1 MTNKINNVQ
10 MILSIIIPVYNEE
23 KTVIEILKKIKDNQ
37 SNLFKY
43 EIIVIDDGST
53 DQTRKLLESNKNL
66 YDKLLVNES
75 NKGKGFCVKKGIS
88 NASGTH
94 IIFQDADLEYN
105 PADYNKFEKIF
116 VDFDADGII
125 GSRFVYSNYT
135 RSHNI
140 LNKIGNTI
148 LTFVFNLLYNT
159 TFTDIYSCYFA
170 FKKSLL
176 NVEELRTKGF
186 EQHAEILCKVIKK
199 GNKFY
204 EVPISYN
211 GRNNSEGKKIKP
223 HHFFLVV
230 FEIIR
235 GRFI

>member
-1 MTNKINNVQ
+1 

-23 KTVIEILKKIKDNQ
+23 KTIIGVLEKIKSNS

-43 EIIVIDDGST
+43 EVIVIEDGST
-53 DQTRKLLESNKNL
+53 DGSRKLLENNKHLFN
-66 YDKLLVNES
+66 KLLINET
-75 NKGKGFCVKKGIS
+75 NKGKGFSVKKGIS
-88 NASGTH
+88 DATGTH
-94 IIFQDADLEYN
+94 IIFQDADLEYD
-105 PADYNKFEKIF
+105 PVDFKKFEKIF
-116 VDFDADGII
+116 LDFDADGII

-140 LNKIGNTI
+140 LNKIANTI
-148 LTFVFNLLYNT
+148 LTFVFNLLYNS

-170 FKKSLL
+170 FKKNLL
-176 NVEELRTKGF
+176 NVHELRTEGF

-211 GRNNSEGKKIKP
+211 GRDASEGKKIKP
-223 HHFFLVV
+223 YHFFLVLYQI
-230 FEIIR
+230 FR
-235 GRFI
+235 GRII

>member
-1 MTNKINNVQ
+1 
-10 MILSIIIPVYNEE
+10 MILSIIIPTYNEE
-23 KTVIEILKKIKDNQ
+23 RTVIEILKKIKNNPP
-37 SNLFKY
+37 NLCKY
-43 EIIVIDDGST
+43 EVIVIDDGST
-53 DQTRKLLESNKNL
+53 DQSRKLLENNKHL
-66 YDKLLVNES
+66 FDKLLVNET
-75 NKGKGFCVKKGIS
+75 NKGKGFSVKKGIL

-94 IIFQDADLEYN
+94 IIFQDADFEYD
-105 PADYNKFEKIF
+105 PADFKKFVKIF
-116 VDFDADGII
+116 LDFNADGII
-125 GSRFVYSNYT
+125 GSRFIYSNYT

-140 LNKIGNTI
+140 LNKIGNKL

-170 FKKSLL
+170 FKKDLL
-176 NVEELRTKGF
+176 NVHELRTEGF

-211 GRNNSEGKKIKP
+211 GRDASEGKKIKP
-223 HHFFLVV
+223 HHFFLVL

-235 GRFI
+235 GRII

>member
-1 MTNKINNVQ
+1 
-10 MILSIIIPVYNEE
+10 MILSIIIPAYNEE
-23 KTVIEILKKIKDNQ
+23 KTIIKILEKIKNSS

-43 EIIVIDDGST
+43 EVIVIDDGST
-53 DQTRKLLESNKNL
+53 DQSRKLLENNKHL
-66 YDKLLVNES
+66 FDKLLVNKTK
-75 NKGKGFCVKKGIS
+75 KGKGFSIKKGIS

-94 IIFQDADLEYN
+94 IIFQDADLEYD
-105 PADYNKFEKIF
+105 PADFKKFEKIF
-116 VDFDADGII
+116 MDFDADGII
-125 GSRFVYSNYT
+125 GSRFVYSDFT

-140 LNKIGNTI
+140 LNKIGNTL

-170 FKKSLL
+170 FKKNLL
-176 NVEELRTKGF
+176 NAHELRTEGF

-211 GRNNSEGKKIKP
+211 GRNASEGKKIKP
-223 HHFFLVV
+223 HHFFLVL
-230 FEIIR
+230 FQIIR
-235 GRFI
+235 GRII

>member
-1 MTNKINNVQ
+1 
-10 MILSIIIPVYNEE
+10 MILSIIVPVYNEE
-23 KTVIEILKKIKDNQ
+23 KTVIDVLNKIKSNS

-53 DQTRKLLESNKNL
+53 DQSRKLLEDNKHL

-75 NKGKGFCVKKGIS
+75 NKGKGFSVKKGLLNI
-88 NASGTH
+88 SGTH
-94 IIFQDADLEYN
+94 IIFQDADLEYD
-105 PADYNKFEKIF
+105 PVDFKKFEKIF
-116 VDFDADGII
+116 SDFDADGII
-125 GSRFVYSNYT
+125 GSRFIYSNYT

-140 LNKIGNTI
+140 LNKIANTF
-148 LTFVFNLLYNT
+148 LTFTFNLLYNS

-170 FKKSLL
+170 FKKDLL
-176 NVEELRTKGF
+176 NVHELRTEGF

-211 GRNNSEGKKIKP
+211 GRDASEGKKIKP
-223 HHFFLVV
+223 HHFFLVL

-235 GRFI
+235 GRII

>member
-1 MTNKINNVQ
+1 
-10 MILSIIIPVYNEE
+10 MILSIIVPVYNEE
-23 KTVIEILKKIKDNQ
+23 KTIIEILEKIKNNS

-43 EIIVIDDGST
+43 EVIVIEDGST
-53 DQTRKLLESNKNL
+53 DQSKKLLENNKHL
-66 YDKLLVNES
+66 FDKLLVNET
-75 NKGKGFCVKKGIS
+75 NKGKGFSVKRGLS

-94 IIFQDADLEYN
+94 IIFQDADFEYD
-105 PADYNKFEKIF
+105 PVDFKKFEKIF
-116 VDFDADGII
+116 LDFDADGII

-140 LNKIGNTI
+140 LNKIANTF
-148 LTFVFNLLYNT
+148 LTFMFNLLYNT

-170 FKKSLL
+170 FKKNLL
-176 NVEELRTKGF
+176 NVDKLRTEGF
-186 EQHAEILCKVIKK
+186 EQHAEILCKVIKR

-211 GRNNSEGKKIKP
+211 GRNTSEGKKIRP
-223 HHFFLVV
+223 YHFFLVL

-235 GRFI
+235 GRVT